1 MNEVMNAIL
10 SRRSIRAFTEEKVD
24 QELLEEIVKAGAY
37 APSSLNNQ
45 PWHFTVISNKEV
57 LDKLNFDTKEVIKS
71 LDNEKFKAL
80 GNNEKF
86 NVFYN
91 APVAIIVSG
100 EEADMMS
107 EVDCAAATENMLI
120 AAESLGIGSCWIG
133 FVTLLFKGE
142 KGEEYRKEFGIKDGY
157 KPYFA
162 IVLGHKKVEG
172 ANAPKRKEGT
182 VTYIK

>member
-1 MNEVMNAIL
+1 MNKVINTIL
-10 SRRSIRAFTEEKVD
+10 NRRSIRVFTEEKID
-24 QELLEEIVKAGAY
+24 QEIIEEIVKAGTY

-45 PWHFTVISNKEV
+45 PWHFTVISNTEI
-57 LDKLNFDTKEVIKS
+57 LDKLNFETKEMAKS
-71 LDNEKFKAL
+71 FDNEKVKAM

-91 APVAIIVSG
+91 APVAVIVSG

-120 AAESLGIGSCWIG
+120 AAESLGLGSCWIG
-133 FVTLLFKGE
+133 LVTLLFKSE
-142 KGEEYRKEFGIKDGY
+142 KGEQYRKELGIKDGY

-162 IVLGHKKVEG
+162 IVLGHKKIQN